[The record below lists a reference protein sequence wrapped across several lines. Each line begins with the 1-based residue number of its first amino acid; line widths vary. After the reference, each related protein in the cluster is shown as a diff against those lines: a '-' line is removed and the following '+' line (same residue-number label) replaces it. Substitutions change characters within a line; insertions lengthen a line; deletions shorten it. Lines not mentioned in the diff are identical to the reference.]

1 MVCLVVRGSAKKYYA
16 IGVYGVARD
25 FQLANAFEKKA
36 EEIHDVGHLGFDEN
50 EAGYG
55 SSDKMIDN

>member
-1 MVCLVVRGSAKKYYA
+1 MLSACM
-16 IGVYGVARD
+16 GLPG
-25 FQLANAFEKKA
+25 KA